1 MAVYYKFGSVRT
13 DDKVTDDK
21 PISAL
26 LLVDVRRSKTPLLN
40 FNLPFVRL
48 FYTSSPL
55 RSIELSVKTL
65 NVMARARHSAK
76 IKMVNGYPLH
86 LDYTT

>member
-26 LLVDVRRSKTPLLN
+26 LLVDVRRSKTPLLK

-48 FYTSSPL
+48 FHTSSPL

-65 NVMARARHSAK
+65 NVRARARHSAK